1 MENSKEKECCV
12 FVFDKIKSIDRDK
25 KKITF
30 VLNVPEHL
38 NGVKNDVDLLLQEL
52 IKQQLDFFCP
62 VKIQGLRL
70 EWNYIIE
77 SEGI

>member
-1 MENSKEKECCV
+1 
-12 FVFDKIKSIDRDK
+12 
-25 KKITF
+25 
-30 VLNVPEHL
+30 
-38 NGVKNDVDLLLQEL
+38 LLLQEL

-77 SEGI
+77 SEG